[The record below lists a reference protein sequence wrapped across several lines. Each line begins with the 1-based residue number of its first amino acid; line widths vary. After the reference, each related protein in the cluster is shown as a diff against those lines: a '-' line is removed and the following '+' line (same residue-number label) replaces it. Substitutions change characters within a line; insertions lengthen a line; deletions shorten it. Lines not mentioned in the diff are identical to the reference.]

1 MYLVLVVFHHD
12 EGVAQIP
19 QALESSQQLV
29 IVPLVQA
36 NGRFIQNMFEKKQ
49 YDEVNTVCDKIIAIG
64 GELAAE
70 AYAKKADC
78 YFWPAQAI
86 VEENSTLSIEDPKYN
101 TNEEKIKALY
111 EQAKPLYEKAK
122 ELEPD
127 NKNIWGQFLLN
138 IYWKLNKA
146 EYEALEKEMGY

>member
-1 MYLVLVVFHHD
+1 MSNL
-12 EGVAQIP
+12 IP
-19 QALESSQQLV
+19 DRS
-29 IVPLVQA
+29 A
-36 NGRFIQNMFEKKQ
+36 NTITAKLTSLSRFRRISFR
-49 YDEVNTVCDKIIAIG
+49 
-64 GELAAE
+64 
-70 AYAKKADC
+70 YAKKADC